1 MSIWPSSLYVDKQ
14 QSTFSSVLVAWGIAR
29 LLADLLERMNIP
41 VSVRLCDLE
50 SCFQI
55 STPSSFTLSQAPFVR
70 LIRQIRTEK
79 QFAGLSED
87 AYDYEAYRKQE
98 QSYFAALESLR
109 KEGTTLAL
117 LPQDSERRQRIEQDK
132 PGSEWQV
139 LSMIN
144 QMGALGVY
152 NEVAA
157 TWQGGQTVFSDLL
170 QILINAFATS
180 PNRLDEAEQAW
191 KILQTQYAL
200 PGKGEV
206 TASQSINPDQGKGAN
221 RPKADALTI
230 RNMNSFWLLEALKFA
245 GCFEAAVHHVV
256 RGSKDRKTHVALPRE
271 LELATHRTIFPEFQ
285 KQFWSSTAIK
295 LDILAVLR
303 YSSVFVTKWE
313 AVHSDVSFHP
323 RPENYTAGFA
333 TAFYKDL
340 GNAVAVL
347 NMSHI
352 ALPEWA
358 PPLDDVSTAQMLRK
372 MIQECILIVSR
383 LDERRGEE
391 EAMLRTFR
399 EFVTR
404 RDPNMEAF
412 FEFTG
417 SYATFLMQQIVRQ
430 PRTVIK
436 QLSTITLEDF
446 IMSTDALRTNKPWL
460 PLVQNAGFQNIA
472 DAIRRSTILPQR
484 LKASQG
490 ERTYEIRYGL
500 GNELK
505 QHARYPE
512 KFLQTLS
519 DFVQSYNL
527 ENVRIYEREHKQ
539 YRKDITKEDLEQL
552 ISLMDTYDTAT
563 VCRLLVAFGY
573 SRDVREKQE
582 PTPNLD
588 MSDNLEDLSEVEQ

>member
-1 MSIWPSSLYVDKQ
+1 MSTWPTTLYVDKQ
-14 QSTFSSVLVAWGIAR
+14 QSTFSSALVAWGLAR
-29 LLADLLERMNIP
+29 LLADLLEQMNMP
-41 VSVRLCDLE
+41 LRVTLCDLG

-55 STPSSFTLSQAPFVR
+55 STPSSFTLSQAPYVR
-70 LIRQIRTEK
+70 LLRQIRTDK
-79 QFAGLSED
+79 QFTGLLED
-87 AYDYEAYRKQE
+87 AYDYEAYRKEE
-98 QSYFAALESLR
+98 QSYFATLASLR
-109 KEGTTLAL
+109 KEGTALAL
-117 LPQDSERRQRIEQDK
+117 LPQDSERRQQIERGR
-132 PGSEWQV
+132 PGPEWQMV
-139 LSMIN
+139 AMIN
-144 QMGALGVY
+144 QMGALSVY

-157 TWQGGQTVFSDLL
+157 TWHGGRAVFTDLL
-170 QILINAFATS
+170 QILIHAFATS

-191 KILQTQYAL
+191 KRLQKQCGL
-200 PGKGEV
+200 PGNVKV
-206 TASQSINPDQGKGAN
+206 TASQSVNPDQGKGAN

-230 RNMNSFWLLEALKFA
+230 RNMDSFWLLEALKFA
-245 GCFEAAVHHVV
+245 GCFEAAVHHVI

-295 LDILAVLR
+295 LDLLAILR

-313 AVHSDVSFHP
+313 AVHNDVSFRP
-323 RPENYTAGFA
+323 RPENYIEGFA

-340 GNAVAVL
+340 GNAVATL
-347 NMSHI
+347 NLSHI

-358 PPLDDVSTAQMLRK
+358 PPLDDVSTVQVLRK
-372 MIQECILIVSR
+372 MILECILIVSR

-399 EFVTR
+399 EFITR
-404 RDPNMEAF
+404 RDSNMEAF

-417 SYATFLMQQIVRQ
+417 SYATYLMQQIARQ
-430 PRTVIK
+430 PRTNIK
-436 QLSTITLEDF
+436 QLSTTTLEDF
-446 IMSTDALRTNKPWL
+446 IMSTDALRMKKPWL
-460 PLVQNAGFQNIA
+460 PLVQNPGFQNIA

-484 LKASQG
+484 LKASKG

-552 ISLMDTYDTAT
+552 ISLMDAYDPTT

-573 SRDVREKQE
+573 SRDAREKQE
-582 PTPNLD
+582 STPNLD
-588 MSDNLEDLSEVEQ
+588 TSNDLEDLLEAEK